1 MSYHLRPDR
10 KASKEVV
17 RVTRKRL
24 GKARSALTGP
34 IGERAKGI
42 HQSRKRFKELRAL
55 LRLIRKPLGK
65 AFDVENKRLRDA
77 ARLLSS
83 SRDATALV
91 ESWDALA
98 TSDNKLFQ
106 QKAMRDIRQRLVKR
120 RPEEVKQSEDQAIID
135 VLAAVEEMERDVAS
149 WRFSSSDFELFAQG
163 LEKTYRDGRKALAV
177 AAKEPSAHNLHEWRK
192 RVKDHWYHSRLLLL
206 GWPEQ
211 LKVRCAFLKELSD
224 LLGDDHDL
232 SMLCLLLDNEPD
244 LFGDGATIAQL
255 DQTMQ
260 QRREALQGRALR
272 LGRRLYAESPK
283 ALRKRWQRYWKI
295 TRTERRARTSN

>member
-1 MSYHLRPDR
+1 MSYHLRPDY
-10 KASKEVV
+10 KASKEVA
-17 RVTRKRL
+17 RVARKRL
-24 GKARSALTGP
+24 KKARSALTGP
-34 IGERAKGI
+34 VGERAKGI

-65 AFDVENKRLRDA
+65 TFDVENKRLRDA

-98 TSDNKLFQ
+98 ASDNKVFQ

-135 VLAAVEEMERDVAS
+135 VLAAVEDMEREVAR
-149 WRFSSSDFELFAQG
+149 WRFSSTDFELFAEG
-163 LEKTYRDGRKALAV
+163 LEKTYRDGRKALAL
-177 AAKEPSAHNLHEWRK
+177 AAKDPSAHNLHEWRK
-192 RVKDHWYHSRLLLL
+192 RVKDHWYHTRLLLL

-211 LKVRCAFLKELSD
+211 LKVRCTFLKELSD

-232 SMLCLLLDNEPD
+232 SMLCLLLHNEPE
-244 LFGDGATIAQL
+244 LFGDEATIAQL
-255 DQTMQ
+255 DEIMQ
-260 QRREALQGRALR
+260 QRREALQSRALR

-283 ALRKRWQRYWKI
+283 ALRQRWQRYWKI
-295 TRTERRARTSN
+295 TRRERRAKATS